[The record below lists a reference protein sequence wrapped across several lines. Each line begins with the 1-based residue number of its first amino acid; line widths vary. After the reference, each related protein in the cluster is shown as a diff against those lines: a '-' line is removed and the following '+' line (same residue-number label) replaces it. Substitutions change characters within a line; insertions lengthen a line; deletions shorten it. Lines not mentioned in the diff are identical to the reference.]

1 MISGTNWYGRGT
13 TDIRPRFASRLSKT
27 KTIHKTIADY
37 DAVRK
42 FDTQFTTS
50 RYSCEFFDKAKVR
63 SDGCGDGAAGL
74 RTNSA
79 A

>member
-37 DAVRK
+37 V
-42 FDTQFTTS
+42 
-50 RYSCEFFDKAKVR
+50 RYSVHHFA
-63 SDGCGDGAAGL
+63 L
-74 RTNSA
+74 QL
-79 A
+79 